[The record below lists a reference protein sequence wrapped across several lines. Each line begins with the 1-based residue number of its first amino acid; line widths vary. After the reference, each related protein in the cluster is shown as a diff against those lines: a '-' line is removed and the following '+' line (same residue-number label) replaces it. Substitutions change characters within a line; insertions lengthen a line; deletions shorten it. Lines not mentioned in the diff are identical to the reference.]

1 MIKKLLN
8 CFRPAP
14 QPELK
19 FVCLLPEV
27 ATTMPITEASKTNYS
42 WFRTATES
50 FKQQKEHS
58 IGRTATHV
66 ARCPG
71 IISVS
76 KTGWIQRSYQDIAIG
91 TNGTGV
97 GFDWSTPL
105 DQANMATGH
114 EWNYNY
120 VSHHDDTVLAA
131 YNNLK
136 PHTLKTTV
144 KIQSPWVVYVP
155 SGYQLLCMPIPYP
168 DDNRFT
174 AAIGILDG
182 DQGPNF
188 LNVQIF
194 WHSLHGT
201 EIIPAGTPLA
211 QYFLIKKQ
219 EVKTVIEAVN
229 QQVLE
234 DLRLRRMTLESQ
246 FLPSY
251 AKLKTTFSKED
262 SE

>member
-8 CFRPAP
+8 YFKEESP
-14 QPELK
+14 PELK
-19 FVCLLPEV
+19 FVCLIPEV
-27 ATTMPITEASKTNYS
+27 AATMPIIPASKSNYN
-42 WFRTATES
+42 WFRTATEV

-58 IGRTATHV
+58 KGKALRHV

-76 KTGWIQRSYQDIAIG
+76 KSGWIQRSYQDIAIG
-91 TNGTGV
+91 TNGSGV
-97 GFDWSTPL
+97 GFDWSTPI
-105 DQANMATGH
+105 DQSKMATGH
-114 EWNYNY
+114 EWNYSY

-131 YNNLK
+131 YHNLK
-136 PHTLKTTV
+136 PNTLRTTI

-155 SGYQLLCMPIPYP
+155 AGYQLLCVPIPYP

-194 WHSLHGT
+194 WHSLNAK
-201 EIIPAGTPLA
+201 EVIPAGTPLV

-219 EVKTVIEAVN
+219 EVNTVIEAVT
-229 QQVLE
+229 QSTLE

-251 AKLKTTFSKED
+251 SKLKSTFSKED
-262 SE
+262 LA

>member
-8 CFRPAP
+8 YFLESP

-19 FVCLLPEV
+19 FVCLIPEV
-27 ATTMPITEASKTNYS
+27 AETMPIVAASKTNYN
-42 WFRTATES
+42 WFRTATDV
-50 FKQQKEHS
+50 FKEQKEHAVGKS
-58 IGRTATHV
+58 FRHI

-91 TNGTGV
+91 TNGSGT
-97 GFDWSTPL
+97 GFDWSTPI
-105 DQANMATGH
+105 DQANITTGH

-120 VSHHDDTVLAA
+120 VSHHDDTVLSI

-136 PHTLKTTV
+136 PHTLKTTI
-144 KIQSPWVVYVP
+144 KIQSPWVVYIP
-155 SGYQLLCMPIPYP
+155 PGHQLLCVPIPYP

-194 WHSLHGT
+194 WHSLNGT
-201 EIIPAGTPLA
+201 EVIPAGTPLA

-219 EVKTVIEAVN
+219 EVNTVIETVN
-229 QQVLE
+229 QQTLE

-251 AKLKTTFSKED
+251 SKLKATFSKED
-262 SE
+262 

>member
-8 CFRPAP
+8 CFTRSAP
-14 QPELK
+14 PELK
-19 FVCLLPEV
+19 FVCLIPEV
-27 ATTMPITEASKTNYS
+27 AKTMPIVSAGKINYN
-42 WFRTATES
+42 WFRNATDV
-50 FKQQKEHS
+50 FKQQKENTRGQS
-58 IGRTATHV
+58 LRHV

-76 KTGWIQRSYQDIAIG
+76 KSGWIQRSYQDIAIG

-97 GFDWSTPL
+97 GFDWNTPI
-105 DQANMATGH
+105 DQSKLETGH
-114 EWNYNY
+114 EWNYSY
-120 VSHHDDTVLAA
+120 ISHHDDSVLAA

-136 PHTLKTTV
+136 PHTLKTTI

-155 SGYQLLCMPIPYP
+155 SGYQLLCVPIPYP

-174 AAIGILDG
+174 AAIGTLDG

-194 WHSLHGT
+194 WHSLQGK
-201 EIIPAGTPLA
+201 EVIPAGTPLV
-211 QYFLIKKQ
+211 QYFLVKKE
-219 EVKTVIEAVN
+219 EVKVTVEQFTESI
-229 QQVLE
+229 LE
-234 DLRLRRMTLESQ
+234 DLRIRRMTLESQ

-251 AKLKTTFSKED
+251 SKLKTTFSKEV
-262 SE
+262 

>member
-1 MIKKLLN
+1 MIKKLLSQ
-8 CFRPAP
+8 FFSDPT
-14 QPELK
+14 PELK
-19 FVCLLPEV
+19 FVCLIPEV
-27 ATTMPITEASKTNYS
+27 AATMPIVPAAKTNYN
-42 WFRTATES
+42 WFRTATDA
-50 FKQQKEHS
+50 FKQQKDINPGKS
-58 IGRTATHV
+58 LRHV

-76 KTGWIQRSYQDIAIG
+76 KTGWIQRSYQDISIG
-91 TNGTGV
+91 TNGSGV
-97 GFDWSTPL
+97 DFNWSTPI
-105 DQANMATGH
+105 DQASMATGH

-136 PHTLKTTV
+136 PHTLKTTI
-144 KIQSPWVVYVP
+144 KIQSPWVVYIP
-155 SGYQLLCMPIPYP
+155 SGYQLLCVPIPYP

-194 WHSLHGT
+194 WHSLNGI
-201 EIIPAGTPLA
+201 EIIPAGTPLV

-219 EVKTVIEAVN
+219 DVKTVIDIVN
-229 QQVLE
+229 QETLE

-251 AKLKTTFSKED
+251 SKLKATFSTKD
-262 SE
+262 